1 MCLFVACRYSYVRE
15 RKSDIYLTDSVALV
29 FFRISRATLS
39 VINILRRQVRTSQ
52 ETEKQWVV
60 LHLPEASRNSTRFVQ
75 TDKSVSS
82 PVSE

>member
-1 MCLFVACRYSYVRE
+1 MYGNGNSIGFVIWMGTEPLVLFP
-15 RKSDIYLTDSVALV
+15 
-29 FFRISRATLS
+29 ISRATLS

-60 LHLPEASRNSTRFVQ
+60 LHLPEASRNSTRLVQ